1 MTLTTTRMATLRRT
15 SSALGAAAI
24 LGLALSGPALARPEP
39 APEPAGQ
46 SNSCCLVDESV
57 YGTHYGTKPS
67 GNDSASGSA
76 NSVEHGAQQPKPAG
90 PPSYNTWPNG
100 GKVDTPTTDTLVLKP
115 ISNSIEVL
123 QVALGALGGAALT
136 VAAAAAMSTRRRHH
150 LAHA

>member
-1 MTLTTTRMATLRRT
+1 MTLTTTRKATIRRT
-15 SSALGAAAI
+15 SSALGATAI

-39 APEPAGQ
+39 GPSAPQQAG
-46 SNSCCLVDESV
+46 SCCVIDGSV
-57 YGTHYGTKPS
+57 YGQHYGTRRS
-67 GNDSASGSA
+67 DTDSASGSA
-76 NSVEHGAQQPKPAG
+76 NSTEHSAQQPKPAG

-100 GKVDTPTTDTLVLKP
+100 GKVDTTNADTLVLKP
-115 ISNSIEVL
+115 ISNSFEAL